1 MEDNTSVRIYYY
13 YDFTDTD
20 HFCSKLE
27 QHFRETGH
35 ERPLEFISWNCYRQQ
50 PGMDGDIYI
59 YDAIALTALVDKG
72 CLHQLPE
79 VIDTSDMFSWTIDK
93 SKVGKKTYGVPL
105 MICANTLIC
114 RKKNDRNIK
123 NIFDLHERTA
133 IPLKSMLMYYY
144 IQAFCNYQNDSVHRT
159 FDHLIELM
167 GAENTWQN
175 HL

>member
-72 CLHQLPE
+72 YLHQLPE

-93 SKVGKKTYGVPL
+93 SKVGKKP
-105 MICANTLIC
+105 
-114 RKKNDRNIK
+114 
-123 NIFDLHERTA
+123 TA
-133 IPLKSMLMYYY
+133 S
-144 IQAFCNYQNDSVHRT
+144 N
-159 FDHLIELM
+159 
-167 GAENTWQN
+167 
-175 HL
+175 